1 MEIEKHYFSAMIATI
16 AQKKKALSGNI
27 TLEINTT
34 TEEIELLREVLL
46 EIKCHNLKNVHF
58 EKNHSH
64 KKRKDSLQTRAESDV
79 FSL

>member
-16 AQKKKALSGNI
+16 AQKKKALSRNI
-27 TLEINTT
+27 TSEINTT

-58 EKNHSH
+58 EKKMSNNL
-64 KKRKDSLQTRAESDV
+64 KKNFFPL
-79 FSL
+79 